1 MGLFG
6 AMTASVASLSAQ
18 GQAISVISDNL
29 ANTNTVGYKASRSLF
44 SQLVT
49 SSGVSGT
56 SYNAGG
62 VSMLTQRDQGAQ
74 GSMTSTSNATDI
86 AITGNGYFRVA
97 DSKTLTNNTA
107 YYYTRAGAFSENKEG
122 YLVTNNGYY
131 LQGWR
136 TDSDGNITNVQDL
149 VNIELQSVGVSA
161 RPTTEVRIG
170 ANLDGD
176 AEAVSD
182 LYDSTSLT
190 NSLDA
195 ILASSDENIYLTDVR
210 MYDSQGGARDVT
222 IAFSKRGENVWDW
235 QLYGDGSDIE
245 GGTAGTETRIANG
258 TLEFN
263 TNGTLK
269 NVTGN
274 TVTINWS
281 GGVTPSTVTL
291 DMGEQTGGKTVTG
304 GAGLAYADGVLAMT
318 AENTAMPT
326 GNYQVRVTGVVGT
339 TATLELVDGA
349 GNPLSPAVTTTM
361 DTGAN
366 NREVTFNN
374 GNYKLRLTVT
384 DTFDADPNPGTY
396 PTTIGSLTVG
406 TALAVGAGAGT
417 DGIQQL
423 KSSFNT
429 AFTNQDGFGAGL
441 LNSIAIGEDGYVSG
455 TFTNGETKKLYKIAL
470 AVFQNQEGLEAVS
483 GSLLRATDS
492 SGDALIKEAGNGGA
506 GRLVGGSLEAST
518 TDIAN
523 EFSNMIVVQRSFQAN
538 STVIQTVDQMLNNL
552 LQIR

>member
-29 ANTNTVGYKASRSLF
+29 ANTNTVGYKASRTLF

-56 SYNAGG
+56 AYNAGG
-62 VSMLTQRDQGAQ
+62 VAMTTQRDQGAQ
-74 GSMTSTSNATDI
+74 GSMTSTNNATDI
-86 AITGNGYFRVA
+86 AITGSGYFRVS
-97 DSKTLTNNTA
+97 DSKTVTNNTA
-107 YYYTRAGAFSENKEG
+107 YYYTRAGAFTENKEG
-122 YLVTNNGYY
+122 YLVTGNGYY
-131 LQGWR
+131 LQGWK
-136 TDSDGNITNVQDL
+136 TDSDGNITNIQDL

-161 RPTTEVRIG
+161 RPTTEVRTG
-170 ANLDGD
+170 LNLNGN

-195 ILASSDENIYLTDVR
+195 ILASSNENIYISDVR
-210 MYDSQGGARDVT
+210 MYDSQGGARDVS
-222 IAFSKRGENVWDW
+222 IAFSKRAENVWDW
-235 QLYGDGSDIE
+235 QLYGDGSDIQ
-245 GGTAGTETRIANG
+245 GGTAGAETRIANG
-258 TLEFN
+258 LLEFN

-269 NVTGN
+269 NVSGN
-274 TVTINWS
+274 TVTIPWS
-281 GGVTPSTVTL
+281 GGVAPSTVTL
-291 DMGEQTGGKTVTG
+291 DMGEQTGGKIATA
-304 GAGLAYADGVLAMT
+304 GAGLTYADGVLAMT
-318 AENTAMPT
+318 AENASMPS
-326 GNYQVRVTGVVGT
+326 GNYQIRVTGVVGT
-339 TATLELVDGA
+339 TATLELVDGT
-349 GNPLSPAVTTTM
+349 GTSFSPAVTATM

-366 NREVTFNN
+366 NREVVFDS
-374 GNYKLRLTVT
+374 GNYKLRMTVT
-384 DTFDADPNPGTY
+384 DTFDEDGTGVYPNTL
-396 PTTIGSLTVG
+396 GSLTVSV
-406 TALAVGAGAGT
+406 AAAVGAGAGT
-417 DGIQQL
+417 DGVQQL
-423 KSSFNT
+423 KSAFNT
-429 AFTNQDGFGAGL
+429 SFTNQDGFGAGL

-470 AVFQNQEGLEAVS
+470 AVFQNQEGLETVS
-483 GSLLRATDS
+483 GSLLRATDT

-506 GRLVGGSLEAST
+506 GRLVSGSLEAST